1 MRISEPS
8 ALSRTIMF
16 SAPQPN
22 GPVSRVTVA
31 EASRGRQSRR
41 RPAAPA
47 PKLTAKVA
55 SLQCVMHMVPRGLC
69 GRAAS
74 LYCALP
80 RRDGRVAEGARLES
94 VYTGNRIVGSN
105 PTPSAMAFPGVV
117 LRRQIA
123 LPKAGIFGFLRVL
136 SRDSGHAAQRHDCSL
151 SRIFL
156 WS

>member
-47 PKLTAKVA
+47 PKLTAKAA

-105 PTPSAMAFPGVV
+105 PTPSANCLFADVRHCSKNVV
-117 LRRQIA
+117 EIDTY
-123 LPKAGIFGFLRVL
+123 IV
-136 SRDSGHAAQRHDCSL
+136 
-151 SRIFL
+151 
-156 WS
+156 